1 MMIIAEDSTL
11 VYDGER
17 YVVLNVIVDNDI
29 KYGIASKYDENDVPI
44 VDYLRV
50 FRNDNMG
57 KLVMVDDKDLLDRL
71 LPKFQDNLNAM
82 ISEYQKAQENN

>member
-1 MMIIAEDSTL
+1 MIIAEDSTL

-50 FRNDNMG
+50 FRNDDFG
-57 KLVMVDDKDLLDRL
+57 QLQMVDDKSLLDRL
-71 LPKFQDNLNAM
+71 LPRFQDNLNAM
-82 ISEYQKAQENN
+82 ISEYQKVQESN

>member
-1 MMIIAEDSTL
+1 MVIADDSTL

-29 KYGIASKYDENDVPI
+29 KYGIASKYDKNNVPI

-50 FRNDNMG
+50 FRNNSQG
-57 KLVMVDDKDLLDRL
+57 QLEMVEDKSLLDRL
-71 LPKFQDNLNAM
+71 LPRFQDNLNSM
-82 ISEYQKAQENN
+82 ISEYQKEHPNEG

>member
-1 MMIIAEDSTL
+1 MIIAEDSTL

-29 KYGIASKYDENDVPI
+29 KYGIASKYDSNDVPI

-50 FRNDNMG
+50 FRNDDFG
-57 KLVMVDDKDLLDRL
+57 QLQMVDDKSLLDRL
-71 LPKFQDNLNAM
+71 LPRFQDNLNAM
-82 ISEYQKAQENN
+82 ISEYQKVQESN

>member
-1 MMIIAEDSTL
+1 MIIAEDSTL

-29 KYGIASKYDENDVPI
+29 KYGIASKYDSNDVPI

-50 FRNDNMG
+50 FRNDDMG
-57 KLVMVDDKDLLDRL
+57 KLVMVDDKDLLGRL
-71 LPKFQDNLNAM
+71 LPRFQDNLNAM

>member
-1 MMIIAEDSTL
+1 MIIAEDSTL

-17 YVVLNVIVDNDI
+17 YVVLNVIIDNDI

-44 VDYLRV
+44 IDYLRV
-50 FRNDNMG
+50 FRNDDMG
-57 KLVMVDDKDLLDRL
+57 KLVMVDDKDLLGRL
-71 LPKFQDNLNAM
+71 LPRFQDNLNAM